1 MSTRWGGNF
10 CLLSRRVEGRRALD
24 VEQSDYAGVQKL
36 VYGSEERESPE
47 PPEIEGQS
55 IILSREVGRIES

>member
-1 MSTRWGGNF
+1 M
-10 CLLSRRVEGRRALD
+10 EGRRALD